1 MINLTLCKHI
11 LFESPNME
19 TFTKFELEPENIAR
33 VTSNHFETKV
43 VASAPETLSF
53 FTQYKKLNQ

>member
-1 MINLTLCKHI
+1 MFAGDCRADFFSL
-11 LFESPNME
+11 ER
-19 TFTKFELEPENIAR
+19 ELEPENIAR

>member
-1 MINLTLCKHI
+1 
-11 LFESPNME
+11 ME

-33 VTSNHFETKV
+33 VTSNNFETKV